1 MISSPRLPLSL
12 IMKGDMARGRGSS
25 QKETA
30 LCRNCHAPPPI
41 LTCTG
46 PFVVCRTCKLASPG
60 CHIKAGRYAPVGGKW
75 ETTCNQ
81 ENGEWWTSIQSARSS
96 FPGPPFTHQQSI
108 SSPPPTHTHTSC
120 TLLLPP
126 PPPSI
131 PSQAHTYTCKN
142 LFLIFRSR
150 KWREINIYDGRG
162 LEGVGGCDFNLLAA

>member
-1 MISSPRLPLSL
+1 MRRESRGAAAGADRKKGRVISLPHLPLSL

-60 CHIKAGRYAPVGGKW
+60 CHLKAGRYAPVG
-75 ETTCNQ
+75 
-81 ENGEWWTSIQSARSS
+81 ENERPPVTKRMGSDGQAFSQPARHFQARHSPIS
-96 FPGPPFTHQQSI
+96 KHHPPT
-108 SSPPPTHTHTSC
+108 THTHTHTHLFS
-120 TLLLPP
+120 

-131 PSQAHTYTCKN
+131 PSPARTYNVK
-142 LFLIFRSR
+142 
-150 KWREINIYDGRG
+150 IYS
-162 LEGVGGCDFNLLAA
+162 